1 MKEKNTLSIQ
11 AEKLSPGRH
20 SNLTHPQDLAWLI
33 LSAAT
38 LILLGYTIDNH
49 IILATAKPAATLSD
63 FPGIIPENIHW
74 ATVILTLFLVPT
86 LCAVASF
93 WLFSRIP
100 TAVTLL
106 FLSIPVAASLLIE
119 LFWIITTEITRT
131 KMWTIT
137 HLLLPSFVTIL
148 SDVVLVMLLV
158 LSVFLALHSNIQKE
172 SLQQHSDPV
181 STDQTGK
188 YAEAHSKKTPAVPN
202 LLTGVMAIALLLE
215 GYSLVRNFTAI
226 VSTAPTVANSFA
238 GQTVALGWIGIPLL
252 LTMTLIAAHTDV
264 NKTALG
270 CVLLVFY
277 ASAIV
282 TFLVRNHTLTSSFT
296 WWRLTLLIIAG
307 AEVILLSA
315 VTLMRSRK
323 TQ

>member
-1 MKEKNTLSIQ
+1 MSVQEVSRGSDALKT
-11 AEKLSPGRH
+11 RH
-20 SNLTHPQDLAWLI
+20 RNFTHPQDLAWLT
-33 LSAAT
+33 LSAAA

-49 IILATAKPAATLSD
+49 IILATAKPAASLND

-100 TAVTLL
+100 SAVTLL

-131 KMWTIT
+131 NMWAIT

-148 SDVVLVMLLV
+148 SDIALVMLLV
-158 LSVFLALHSNIQKE
+158 LSVFLALHSNIQRE

-188 YAEAHSKKTPAVPN
+188 YTEAHGKKTPALAHP
-202 LLTGVMAIALLLE
+202 LAGVMSIALLLE
-215 GYSLVRNFTAI
+215 LYSLARNFPAI

-238 GQTVALGWIGIPLL
+238 GQTITLGWIGIPLL
-252 LTMTLIAAHTDV
+252 LAMTLIAAHTDV
-264 NKTALG
+264 HKTALG

-282 TFLVRNHTLTSSFT
+282 TFLVRSNTLTSPFT

-307 AEVILLSA
+307 AEVFLLCTFT
-315 VTLMRSRK
+315 VIHSRK

>member
-1 MKEKNTLSIQ
+1 MKEKNTLIIH
-11 AEKLSPGRH
+11 AENLSFRRH
-20 SNLTHPQDLAWLI
+20 RNLTYPQDLAWLI
-33 LSAAT
+33 LSAVA

-49 IILATAKPAATLSD
+49 IILATAKPTATLSD

-131 KMWTIT
+131 NMWAIT

-158 LSVFLALHSNIQKE
+158 LSVFLALHSNIQRE
-172 SLQQHSDPV
+172 FHQLSDPT
-181 STDQTGK
+181 SHEQTAK
-188 YAEAHSKKTPAVPN
+188 RAQSDSKRTLALAKLFTV
-202 LLTGVMAIALLLE
+202 VMAIALLLE
-215 GYSLVRNFTAI
+215 LSSLVRNFTAI
-226 VSTAPTVANSFA
+226 MSTAPTVANSFA
-238 GQTVALGWIGIPLL
+238 GQSVTLGWIGIPLL
-252 LTMTLIAAHTDV
+252 LAMTLIAANTDLD
-264 NKTALG
+264 KTALG

-282 TFLVRNHTLTSSFT
+282 TFLVRSHTLTSPFT
-296 WWRLTLLIIAG
+296 WWRFALLIIAG

-315 VTLMRSRK
+315 VTLIHSRK

>member
-1 MKEKNTLSIQ
+1 MKEKNTRIIHAENLSFR
-11 AEKLSPGRH
+11 RH
-20 SNLTHPQDLAWLI
+20 RNFTHPQDLAWLT
-33 LSAAT
+33 LSAAA

-49 IILATAKPAATLSD
+49 IILATAKPAASLND

-100 TAVTLL
+100 SAVTLL

-148 SDVVLVMLLV
+148 SDIALVMLLV
-158 LSVFLALHSNIQKE
+158 LSVFLALHSSTHREFPQLQSNIT
-172 SLQQHSDPV
+172 PI
-181 STDQTGK
+181 DQAGK
-188 YAEAHSKKTPAVPN
+188 YTEAHSKKTPAVEH
-202 LLTGVMAIALLLE
+202 LLTGVMAIVLLLE

-226 VSTAPTVANSFA
+226 MSAAPTLANSFA
-238 GQTVALGWIGIPLL
+238 GQTVTLGWIGIPLL
-252 LTMTLIAAHTDV
+252 LAMTLIAAHTDV
-264 NKTALG
+264 HKTALG

-282 TFLVRNHTLTSSFT
+282 TFLVRSNTLTSPFT

-307 AEVILLSA
+307 AEVFLLCTFT
-315 VTLMRSRK
+315 VIHSRK

>member
-1 MKEKNTLSIQ
+1 MKEKNTRIIHAENLSFR
-11 AEKLSPGRH
+11 RH
-20 SNLTHPQDLAWLI
+20 RNLKHPQDLAWLI
-33 LSAAT
+33 LSAAA
-38 LILLGYTIDNH
+38 LILLGYTINNH
-49 IILATAKPAATLSD
+49 IILATAKPAASLRD

-100 TAVTLL
+100 SAVTLL
-106 FLSIPVAASLLIE
+106 FLSIPVAASLLVE

-148 SDVVLVMLLV
+148 SDIALVMLLV
-158 LSVFLALHSNIQKE
+158 LSVFLALHSNIQRE

-181 STDQTGK
+181 SIDQADKHTQ
-188 YAEAHSKKTPAVPN
+188 AHSEKTPVLAH
-202 LLTGVMAIALLLE
+202 LLAGVMSIALLLE
-215 GYSLVRNFTAI
+215 LYSLARNFPAI
-226 VSTAPTVANSFA
+226 VSTAPTLENSFA
-238 GQTVALGWIGIPLL
+238 GQTITLGWIGIPLL
-252 LTMTLIAAHTDV
+252 LAMTLIAAHTDV
-264 NKTALG
+264 HKTALG

-277 ASAIV
+277 ASTIV
-282 TFLVRNHTLTSSFT
+282 TFLVRSNTLTSPFT
-296 WWRLTLLIIAG
+296 WWRLALLIIAG